1 MARLPR
7 LIIPFQPHFVIQR
20 GNNGQAIFQDAADYA
35 AFLGWLRSAA
45 RTFKVALH
53 AYVLL
58 PDGVQLLVS
67 PGDAPGLGRMM
78 QWLGRYYVP
87 YFNKKYGRSGTLW
100 QGRFKTSLLDG
111 EHFFLL
117 CSRYI
122 EFCPV
127 RAGLAATPLD
137 YPWSSH
143 AGHVGQRPDP
153 VVTEHPLYWAL
164 GNTPFEREAAY
175 MALAGQDVDTAEA
188 AAIERAV
195 AKGWPLG
202 SDAFKSALEQKI
214 KRRVL
219 PAKRGRP
226 FKAA

>member
-1 MARLPR
+1 MARLRR
-7 LIIPFQPHFVIQR
+7 LIIPFQPHYLILR
-20 GNNGQAIFQDAADYA
+20 GNNGQAIFQEAEDYQ
-35 AFLGWLRSAA
+35 AFLDWLRSAA

-53 AYVLL
+53 AYVML
-58 PDGVQLLVS
+58 PDCVHLLVS
-67 PGDAPGLGRMM
+67 PGDEVGLGRMM
-78 QWLGRYYVP
+78 QWIGRQYVP

-100 QGRFKTSLLDG
+100 QGRYKTSLVDG
-111 EHFFLL
+111 EHFFML
-117 CSRYI
+117 CCRYI

-175 MALAGQDVDTAEA
+175 LALTGQDVVAAEIK
-188 AAIERAV
+188 AIEKAV
-195 AKGWPLG
+195 LKGRPLG
-202 SDAFKSALEQKI
+202 SDAFMSALEQKI

-226 FKAA
+226 FKTI